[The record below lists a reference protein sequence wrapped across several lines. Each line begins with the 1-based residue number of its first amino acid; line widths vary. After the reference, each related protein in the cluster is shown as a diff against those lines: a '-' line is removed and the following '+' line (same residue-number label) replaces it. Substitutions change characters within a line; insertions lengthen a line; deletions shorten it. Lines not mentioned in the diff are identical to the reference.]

1 MAESLW
7 AGAPEVGE
15 NVQGAARL
23 ALERK
28 ATDVLALDLRGVS
41 NATDYFILAT
51 GHSDVHVR
59 AIAEHVIG
67 ELKKR
72 GGIAPAH
79 VEGLRGGSWV
89 LIDYIDFV
97 VHIFHPKARGFYQL
111 ERLWADAPKRDFA

>member
-1 MAESLW
+1 MGESLW
-7 AGAPEVGE
+7 TGAPEVGE
-15 NVQGAARL
+15 NVQGVAQL

-28 ATDVLALDLRGVS
+28 ATDVVALDLRGVS

-59 AIAEHVIG
+59 AIAEHVLG

-72 GGIAPAH
+72 RGIAPAH
-79 VEGLRGGSWV
+79 VEGLRGGRWV
-89 LIDYIDFV
+89 LLDYIDFV
-97 VHIFHPKARGFYQL
+97 VHVFHPRARGFYQL